1 MGRRIVMKQLGAGVL
16 AIVGAVLMTA
26 AGAGYAAD
34 DAYHWSYTGATGPTK
49 WATLSKEFKQC
60 KAGEESKQSPI
71 DIPDANARKGD
82 LAPLLFNYKPS
93 PLKIIDNGHTIEVE
107 YAPGSF
113 LTLEGKRYELV
124 QFHFH
129 KPSEEKIDGKGHD
142 MVAHLVHRG
151 PGGKLLVVA
160 VLLDA
165 GKENGAIK
173 TLWDNLPK
181 EKGKEIAN
189 DAVKVNA
196 VDLLPVNK
204 GYYTFAG
211 SLTTPP
217 CSEEVTWVVLKTP
230 VPVSADQIAR
240 FGRIYPMNAR
250 PIQPL
255 NARDIQ
261 ATR

>member
-1 MGRRIVMKQLGAGVL
+1 MRQLGAGVI
-16 AIVGAVLMTA
+16 AIGAAVLIA
-26 AGAGYAAD
+26 ATSSKAAE
-34 DAYHWSYTGATGPTK
+34 DAHHWSYSGATGPAK
-49 WATLSKEFKQC
+49 WGTLEKGFLQC
-60 KAGEESKQSPI
+60 KTGQAQSPI
-71 DIPDANARKGD
+71 DIPDASARKGD
-82 LAPLLFNYKPS
+82 LAPLLFNYKVS
-93 PLKIIDNGHTIEVE
+93 PLKIIDNGHSIQVD

-113 LTLEGKRYELV
+113 LTWEGKRYELV

-129 KPSEEKIDGKGHD
+129 KPGEEKIDGKGHD
-142 MVAHLVHRG
+142 MDAHLVHQG
-151 PGGKLLVVA
+151 PDGKLVVLA
-160 VLLDA
+160 IELDA
-165 GKENGAIK
+165 GKENRLIK

-181 EKGKEIAN
+181 EKGRQSSVE
-189 DAVKVNA
+189 AVKINA
-196 VDLLPVNK
+196 VDLLPENK

-217 CSEEVTWVVLKTP
+217 CSEEVTWIVLKTP
-230 VPVSADQIAR
+230 VQVSADEIAR